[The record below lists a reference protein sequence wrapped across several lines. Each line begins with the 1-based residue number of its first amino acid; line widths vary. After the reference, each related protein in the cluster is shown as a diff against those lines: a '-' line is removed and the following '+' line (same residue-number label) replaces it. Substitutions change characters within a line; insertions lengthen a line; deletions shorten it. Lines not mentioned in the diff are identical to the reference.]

1 LCLAILAVSPGAS
14 HGQDPQAG
22 EQVATEPAADEVFV
36 FERHA
41 FDGPMLRLKVGDEL
55 PDLRNTPSGNWDERI
70 SSVKVGADTML
81 IIYSWYRFSHV
92 CLGLAGVNA
101 GGSGRYSDL
110 SRLKAANPIHLDDRA
125 RSLRV
130 VAKGTDLRRLC
141 R

>member
-1 LCLAILAVSPGAS
+1 VNHRGWVGWGLCSAILALSLGAA

-41 FDGPMLRLKVGDEL
+41 FDGPMLRLQVGTD
-55 PDLRNTPSGNWDERI
+55 
-70 SSVKVGADTML
+70 AML

-92 CLGLAGVNA
+92 CLGMAGVNA